1 MQDKKMCNTGDAE
14 GYGSRIAELEA
25 LARSGGSVVVTVERV
40 QMERPSGRQSGLI
53 VNCGGPR
60 GFLPSSKLPRGV
72 RPGIFKGGERLAV
85 KIVEFD
91 MTVTP
96 AHIVVSRQEALD
108 DEQRQFLFA
117 LKISQ
122 MIEGKVARRKNYGY
136 FINLG
141 PVDGLLH
148 NSQIPRG
155 RGALAVDETVTL
167 LVTGVDVERKHVD
180 LSLMPGE
187 PKLDVLVRHVKEGEP
202 TVTIR
207 GGRVIFCFPFGQQS
221 EEGARADAA
230 VSD

>member
-1 MQDKKMCNTGDAE
+1 MQDKSKCKTGETEAH
-14 GYGSRIAELEA
+14 GSRLAELEA
-25 LARSGGSVVVTVERV
+25 LARNGGSVVVTVERV

-53 VNCGGPR
+53 VNFGGPR

-91 MTVTP
+91 MTPTP

-108 DEQRQFLFA
+108 DEQRKFLLA
-117 LKISQ
+117 LKTSQ
-122 MIEGKVARRKNYGY
+122 LIEGKVARRKSYGY

-155 RGALAVDETVTL
+155 RAALAVNDTVTL

-180 LSLMPGE
+180 LSLMPSE
-187 PKLDVLVRHVKEGEP
+187 PKLDVFVRHVKEGEP
-202 TVTIR
+202 TVTVR
-207 GGRVIFCFPFGQQS
+207 GGKVIFCFPFGQQS
-221 EEGARADAA
+221 EEGARVDAA